1 MSKCS
6 VFRILKSKCSHCTL
20 LRPKYCALSDV
31 EAKRRK
37 RKATASLRIES
48 TSPFENSDSAW
59 QPAAKPLPRQERHA
73 TPRAEASCCKE
84 VNGRDLS
91 PNFPS
96 SAPNLD
102 DRLPP
107 RVRATITTTTEA
119 SGAFA
124 RRTGRRNV
132 QRLNPVPPRR
142 SLRRSRKSTSH
153 QGPSESLRSVQRQT
167 CIRSPRLLYLAPE
180 TACLC
185 GAREV

>member
-1 MSKCS
+1 MW
-6 VFRILKSKCSHCTL
+6 
-20 LRPKYCALSDV
+20 
-31 EAKRRK
+31 KRREERGK
-37 RKATASLRIES
+37 RLRVCASKVPLRLKTLIQR
-48 TSPFENSDSAW
+48 W
-59 QPAAKPLPRQERHA
+59 QPGCKTSAPAGAQCYSSRRGELLQRGERA
-73 TPRAEASCCKE
+73 RFIAE
-84 VNGRDLS
+84 LS
-91 PNFPS
+91 R

-132 QRLNPVPPRR
+132 QRLIPVPPRQ
-142 SLRRSRKSTSH
+142 SLRRSRKSTRH

-185 GAREV
+185 GAREVRSPNLFVEQLECMQPRSGNDAVDHP